1 MDWDRIGAW
10 FWTVLAFFFILG
22 FVLQSLP
29 IVLTVMV
36 LSLLVIEFNRMVARL
51 MPREVEATVSSQ
63 FSLVDALM
71 EMEENLKDE
80 K

>member
-1 MDWDRIGAW
+1 MDWDRIEAW
-10 FWTVLAFFFILG
+10 FYTILAFFFILG

-36 LSLLVIEFNRMVARL
+36 LSLLVMWI
-51 MPREVEATVSSQ
+51 
-63 FSLVDALM
+63 
-71 EMEENLKDE
+71 K